1 MQDKSNKIWLE
12 WLEKADEDE
21 LNIQSILKHKDG
33 TPNLVCFLAQQMA
46 EKCLKSLLVFY
57 SHDYP
62 KTHDLKRIATLIE
75 PSAPGIFDL
84 DQEFTKLNKCYII
97 TRYPGEIPEF
107 SWQDAEENYQAAREI
122 KEFVLE
128 KIKR

>member
-1 MQDKSNKIWLE
+1 MQNETNKIWLE
-12 WLEKADEDE
+12 WVEKADEDE

-33 TPNLVCFLAQQMA
+33 TPSLVCFLAQQMA
-46 EKCLKSLLVFY
+46 EKYLKSLLVFY
-57 SHDYP
+57 SRDYP

-75 PSAPGIFDL
+75 PSVSDIFDL
-84 DQEFTKLNKCYII
+84 GQEFTKLNKCYII

-107 SWQDAEENYQAAREI
+107 SWQDAEENYKAAEKI